1 MTMIYVASDIHGQY
15 EKLVKLLEA
24 INFNSTDEL
33 YILGDIIDRGPE
45 IVKVVDLVMNT
56 PNIHMILGNHEDM
69 FLNYWRT
76 KSIWDEGLRYKNGGG
91 KTDAEFS
98 QLPQSKVEEYVKF
111 FESLPIELELT
122 VNNKVYWLVH
132 GNYVTEKE
140 RNYFNPLEYRSN
152 IIWGRVKKEDM
163 GPKDKIVIF
172 GHTPTDKYLGKDNP
186 FAIWK
191 NGNVIGIDCGLAKI
205 SVYEDKCRLGCLCLD
220 DMTEIYV

>member
-1 MTMIYVASDIHGQY
+1 MIYVVSDIHGQY
-15 EKLVKLLEA
+15 EKLVKLLEV

-45 IVKVVDLVMNT
+45 IVKVVDLVMST

-76 KSIWDEGLRYKNGGG
+76 KSIWDEGLWYKNGGG

-98 QLPQSKVEEYVKF
+98 RLPQTKVEEYVKF

-122 VNNKVYWLVH
+122 VNDKVYWLVH

-140 RNYFNPLEYRSN
+140 RNYFSSLEYRNN
-152 IIWGRVKKEDM
+152 IIWGRIKKEDT
-163 GPKDKIVIF
+163 GPKDKVVIF
-172 GHTPTDKYLGKDNP
+172 GHTPTDKYLGHENS
-186 FAIWK
+186 FTIWK
-191 NGNVIGIDCGLAKI
+191 NGNVIGIDCGLAKV
-205 SVYEDKCRLGCLCLD
+205 SLYNERCKLACLCLD
-220 DMTEIYV
+220 TMEEFYV